1 MKNVMQ
7 VFFKD
12 HTSIRFEVLVKETND
27 TFLKVHELKE
37 GKLPLFIELEHQQVI
52 THLELTKMYPYVLL
66 YFNSE
71 DDEILFKGAAFN
83 CNKSEMQFSITTQYK
98 KILLVPFP
106 IQFKLEDVSHIT
118 LNN

>member
-37 GKLPLFIELEHQQVI
+37 GNLPLFIELEHQQVI

-66 YFNSE
+66 YFNPE

-83 CNKSEMQFSITTQYK
+83 CNKSEMQFSVTTQYK
-98 KILLVPFP
+98 KILLLPLP
-106 IQFKLEDVSHIT
+106 ISFKLNEVTHIN
-118 LNN
+118 LIA

>member
-7 VFFKD
+7 VFFND
-12 HTSIRFEVLVKETND
+12 HTSIRFEVLVKETKD

-37 GKLPLFIELEHQQVI
+37 GNLPLFIELEHQQVI
-52 THLELTKMYPYVLL
+52 THFELTKMYPYALL
-66 YFNSE
+66 YFNQE
-71 DDEILFKGAAFN
+71 AEGIQFKGAAFN
-83 CNKSEMQFSITTQYK
+83 CNKSEMQFFVTTQYK
-98 KILLVPFP
+98 KILLLPFP